1 MYNIYKNFAKIILKD
16 RYSTYSKALKDLRM
30 DSLEKR
36 REKLCLNSAKKCL
49 KNEKMKQLF
58 PLNSSS
64 HSMSKRKKAKYK
76 VNHARSERYKR
87 SPVIYMQNLLNQ
99 NFVNDEICAEDAHNH
114 H

>member
-1 MYNIYKNFAKIILKD
+1 
-16 RYSTYSKALKDLRM
+16 
-30 DSLEKR
+30 
-36 REKLCLNSAKKCL
+36 
-49 KNEKMKQLF
+49 MKQLF

-64 HSMSKRKKAKYK
+64 HSMNKRKKVKYK

-114 H
+114 HEFPLNKNKHFEPVLVCCGYFLTVR